1 MTQLYETIVVR
12 HGLMIVGYSFGAKT
26 CIERAL
32 ATAMGKMAERGAKE
46 EKVHIHTINPK
57 AITMGQLYAA
67 WLEQREWRPALP
79 LALFSLPHFP
89 LYRYG
94 QFDGVT
100 HEWSDGVLAVQVT
113 GCHCHC
119 HHHHHHLLLH
129 HHHHHQRIQ
138 LTQRIR
144 FH

>member
-67 WLEQREWRPALP
+67 WLEQREWRPARP
-79 LALFSLPHFP
+79 LALVSLPHFP
-89 LYRYG
+89 SPG
-94 QFDGVT
+94 T
-100 HEWSDGVLAVQVT
+100 ASSTA
-113 GCHCHC
+113 
-119 HHHHHHLLLH
+119 
-129 HHHHHQRIQ
+129 
-138 LTQRIR
+138 
-144 FH
+144 

>member
-67 WLEQREWRPALP
+67 WLEQREWRSLSPAPHHLP
-79 LALFSLPHFP
+79 LLPSL
-89 LYRYG
+89 
-94 QFDGVT
+94 
-100 HEWSDGVLAVQVT
+100 QVDA
-113 GCHCHC
+113 
-119 HHHHHHLLLH
+119 
-129 HHHHHQRIQ
+129 R
-138 LTQRIR
+138 RAR
-144 FH
+144 V

>member
-79 LALFSLPHFP
+79 LALFSLLP

-100 HEWSDGVLAVQVT
+100 HEWSDGVLAVQYRNAANQQKMHNIPDRQ
-113 GCHCHC
+113 CAAHFRRNSAQFRAI
-119 HHHHHHLLLH
+119 L
-129 HHHHHQRIQ
+129 
-138 LTQRIR
+138 
-144 FH
+144 

>member
-57 AITMGQLYAA
+57 ASFA
-67 WLEQREWRPALP
+67 
-79 LALFSLPHFP
+79 
-89 LYRYG
+89 
-94 QFDGVT
+94 
-100 HEWSDGVLAVQVT
+100 
-113 GCHCHC
+113 
-119 HHHHHHLLLH
+119 
-129 HHHHHQRIQ
+129 
-138 LTQRIR
+138 
-144 FH
+144 